1 MAFPQY
7 NTDTS
12 SYVMTSLPELQQ
24 LLSTRG
30 ERSASDDLDIL
41 SENHDPLNDDD
52 ASRTNMLTE
61 YIQRVTSQIMEYLS
75 PKFAV
80 ADVYKLPRLR
90 EIATYW
96 LAYKITGR
104 RGNEP
109 LYTAQYIEG
118 LETLER
124 YREGSLFLAAPTYGP
139 RAYMQSGIVDLRASY
154 QPWRILP
161 FASSN
166 IIPNQSAYT
175 PYCWYGF
182 NWL

>member
-7 NTDTS
+7 DTDTE

-30 ERSASDDLDIL
+30 ERLASDDLDIL
-41 SENHDPLNDDD
+41 SERHDPLNDAD
-52 ASRTNMLTE
+52 AERMNMLAE
-61 YIQRVTSQIMEYLS
+61 YMQRVTSQIMEYLS
-75 PKFAV
+75 PKYAIE
-80 ADVYKLPRLR
+80 DVYKLPRLR

-96 LAYKITGR
+96 FAYKLTGR

-124 YREGSLFLAAPTYGP
+124 YREGSLALQAPTYGP
-139 RAYMQSGIVDLRASY
+139 RAYMQSGIVDLRCSY

-161 FASSN
+161 FACSN
-166 IIPNQSAYT
+166 IIPNQSAYSY
-175 PYCWYGF
+175 YCWYGF

>member
-7 NTDTS
+7 TTDTNS
-12 SYVMTSLPELQQ
+12 FVMTSLAELQQ

-30 ERSASDDLDIL
+30 ERLASDDLDIL
-41 SENHDPLNDDD
+41 SERHNPLNDED
-52 ASRTNMLTE
+52 ASRINMLTE

-75 PKFAV
+75 PKYAV
-80 ADVYKLPRLR
+80 AAVYKLPRLR

-109 LYTAQYIEG
+109 LYTTQYIEG

-124 YREGSLFLAAPTYGP
+124 YREGSLTLQAPTYGP
-139 RAYMQSGIVDLRASY
+139 RAYMQSGIVDLRFRY

-166 IIPNQSAYT
+166 VT
-175 PYCWYGF
+175 PDQLSHSLYRWYGF